1 MFMHTCFQNF
11 RKRNK
16 KMTGFT
22 FLFAEKRNQG
32 KKLSH
37 TKNRTTV
44 VIIACLPK
52 IHKTKIIASKNS
64 TNHKKSK
71 TLPAIKIA
79 NFETT

>member
-1 MFMHTCFQNF
+1 MLDKKVANVKHGHIVYTCFQNF

-22 FLFAEKRNQG
+22 FLFAEKRNQR
-32 KKLSH
+32 KKLSL

-52 IHKTKIIASKNS
+52 IQ
-64 TNHKKSK
+64 
-71 TLPAIKIA
+71 
-79 NFETT
+79 